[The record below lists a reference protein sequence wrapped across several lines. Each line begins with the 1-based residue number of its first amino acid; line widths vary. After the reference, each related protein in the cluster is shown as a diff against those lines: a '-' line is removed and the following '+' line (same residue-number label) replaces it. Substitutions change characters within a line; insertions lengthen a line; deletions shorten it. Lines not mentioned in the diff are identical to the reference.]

1 MSIRFHHFN
10 HIQCM
15 QNHGKHCHKTK
26 STQNQHNS
34 IFSFHDNNKVS
45 QTMASI
51 NNQVLVPGAAG
62 NAGNAG
68 NAVAFGPPTFQAT
81 IVGWVATLFT
91 LFTTLWV
98 QNHATVAAAN
108 QATQSFLG
116 GFQALGQQLCFVRLT
131 VVLLHGMTADHIKQ
145 AVVSTMVRFRDHHH
159 QGLGE
164 ALRIFFL
171 EANPVALKIF
181 SFPASVS
188 SSGCPTALWQW
199 LWKVSFNHLVRSRMP
214 SKLFLMRST
223 TFAIRRSPRRRRK
236 NARSTPSSYQT
247 RLMIVST
254 TLLLEAMRNLLK
266 RFTVAPVLLS
276 RPARNA
282 RPWRRPRMIRPAL
295 SLLRRLPKTRP
306 KKQTLEI
313 LRWFSKLWWNG
324 RNA

>member
-1 MSIRFHHFN
+1 
-10 HIQCM
+10 
-15 QNHGKHCHKTK
+15 
-26 STQNQHNS
+26 
-34 IFSFHDNNKVS
+34 
-45 QTMASI
+45 MASV

-181 SFPASVS
+181 VISSLRVLFGVSHRTLAMTVESFFQSFGPQSNAVQTLLDAIHNICYPPVTTTPLKKCKINAKLLPDPAND
-188 SSGCPTALWQW
+188 
-199 LWKVSFNHLVRSRMP
+199 SFNNPALGSDAK
-214 SKLFLMRST
+214 SIKAFY
-223 TFAIRRSPRRRRK
+223 RRS
-236 NARSTPSSYQT
+236 STPFTS
-247 RLMIVST
+247 RK
-254 TLLLEAMRNLLK
+254 K
-266 RFTVAPVLLS
+266 R
-276 RPARNA
+276 
-282 RPWRRPRMIRPAL
+282 
-295 SLLRRLPKTRP
+295 KTMTSAKNDSP
-306 KKQTLEI
+306 CFIITPSASED
-313 LRWFSKLWWNG
+313 S
-324 RNA
+324 A